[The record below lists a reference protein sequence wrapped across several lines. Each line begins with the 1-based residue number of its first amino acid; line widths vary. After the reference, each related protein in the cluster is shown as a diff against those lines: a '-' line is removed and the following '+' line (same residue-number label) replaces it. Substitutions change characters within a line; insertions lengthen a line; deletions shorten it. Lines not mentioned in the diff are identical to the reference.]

1 LAASAPWRSFSSPLP
16 VPSQVLS
23 VIYMNLM
30 PDISPEWVDWYL
42 LTPEERW
49 RESSILWNTF
59 LSLGGSLEPEPDT
72 DSPFFDA
79 PSWRP
84 LPVDGR
90 PGVRVLR
97 RCGI

>member
-1 LAASAPWRSFSSPLP
+1 MLN
-16 VPSQVLS
+16 

-79 PSWRP
+79 ASRRP
-84 LPVDGR
+84 LPIDGR

>member
-1 LAASAPWRSFSSPLP
+1 M
-16 VPSQVLS
+16 LS
-23 VIYMNLM
+23 VMNMNLM

-79 PSWRP
+79 ASWRP